1 MNSAPLEEQEQ
12 EVIDDIDDL
21 PPMNLPGYDYEE
33 ETKEIV
39 NSNITGYD
47 GSSSEDES
55 KSKGYVYNNLE
66 ELD

>member
-1 MNSAPLEEQEQ
+1 M
-12 EVIDDIDDL
+12 IDDIDDL
-21 PPMNLPGYDYEE
+21 PPMNLPSYDYEE

-55 KSKGYVYNNLE
+55 NRKGYVYNNLE

>member
-1 MNSAPLEEQEQ
+1 M
-12 EVIDDIDDL
+12 DDIDDL
-21 PPMNLPGYDYEE
+21 PPMRLPGFDYEE

-47 GSSSEDES
+47 GSSSEDDT
-55 KSKGYVYNNLE
+55 KKGYVYNNLE

>member
-1 MNSAPLEEQEQ
+1 MPQ
-12 EVIDDIDDL
+12 DDREHQDDDNDEL
-21 PPMNLPGYDYEE
+21 PPMNLPDIDYEE

-39 NSNITGYD
+39 DSNITGYD

-55 KSKGYVYNNLE
+55 KKGYVYNNLE